1 MVVHNQC
8 HELLQNALL
17 ALGTEMGVDL
27 VSRAPDFHFKDSLTG
42 DQRGRSDVGE
52 LDHIVIHAV
61 PSFILR
67 PGFVVVSAG
76 PGP

>member
-42 DQRGRSDVGE
+42 DQRGRRDIRE
-52 LDHIVIHAV
+52 LYHIVIHAA
-61 PSFILR
+61 PSLILR
-67 PGFVVVSAG
+67 PGFVAVSVALS
-76 PGP
+76 P

>member
-27 VSRAPDFHFKDSLTG
+27 IGRAADLQFKGSLTG

-67 PGFVVVSAG
+67 PGFAVVSAG